1 MGSCM
6 FEEHALI
13 GADALFGIS
22 ETDGALIGDH
32 SLVTISTAPSVTTR
46 SNLGT
51 GSEVLEICE
60 RPKSPVAKHERHRN
74 RLQCLSRTLLKSS
87 KEG

>member
-1 MGSCM
+1 M

-51 GSEVLEICE
+51 GSEVLEICG
-60 RPKSPVAKHERHRN
+60 RPKSPSVAKHERYRN
-74 RLQCLSRTLLKSS
+74 
-87 KEG
+87 